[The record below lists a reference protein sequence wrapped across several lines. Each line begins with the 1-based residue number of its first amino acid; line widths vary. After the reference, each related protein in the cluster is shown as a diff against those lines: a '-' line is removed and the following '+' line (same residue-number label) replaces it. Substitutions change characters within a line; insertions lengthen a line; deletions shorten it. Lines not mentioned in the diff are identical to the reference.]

1 MIEAVAREPGR
12 HPRYRLTDKGHY
24 AAAVLN
30 RLRPPPD
37 RQELKARIKR
47 RRRERAEEMPN
58 PTVGV
63 GRRFQPGSPT
73 QDAILKALR
82 MHGPL
87 RTPEVADRMELKY
100 RNPRSVRI
108 ALGQLEKRGLVGHL
122 TELDGKPKAS
132 RAGALIWEAVPA

>member
-1 MIEAVAREPGR
+1 
-12 HPRYRLTDKGHY
+12 
-24 AAAVLN
+24 
-30 RLRPPPD
+30 
-37 RQELKARIKR
+37 
-47 RRRERAEEMPN
+47 
-58 PTVGV
+58 
-63 GRRFQPGSPT
+63 
-73 QDAILKALR
+73 

-108 ALGQLEKRGLVGHL
+108 ALGQLEKRGLVGHP